1 LNLRSRALSVL
12 LGLFWHLA
20 FDMISSL
27 NLLTSDDLNINLNL
41 VLSLP
46 VVSELPVIL
55 VNGNCIVSVYLSR
68 DVPPC
73 VLKGI
78 AVELREWI
86 LSEGKLVLLNI
97 WELKTA
103 QLIWLL
109 VKRDLL
115 QVDLWIEVRGQ
126 RFNGDLGLEV
136 SLEWVGIFVI
146 SIFDGSW
153 NLQDVPLNVLGNGL
167 VLELNEKDIVIEAT
181 MLKIISGVVIV
192 WHKFNASLLL
202 EIKVKKSI
210 IIFTRLKVNVVI
222 GSSMEVSIGG
232 FDRQRSK
239 ISLSGC
245 MPKVIVW
252 PNKIRVKTNVH
263 FNLTGG
269 NCCLN
274 DEIIFTIKN
283 EFSYCT

>member
-1 LNLRSRALSVL
+1 MRSRALSVL

-20 FDMISSL
+20 FDMICSL

-46 VVSELPVIL
+46 VVSKLPVIL
-55 VNGNCIVSVYLSR
+55 VNGDCIVSVYFSR

-78 AVELREWI
+78 AVELRERI

-97 WELKTA
+97 WELEAA

-115 QVDLWIEVRGQ
+115 QVDLWIEMRGQ
-126 RFNGDLGLEV
+126 RFNGDLGFEV

-181 MLKIISGVVIV
+181 MLKIVRGVMIV
-192 WHKFNASLLL
+192 WHKLNTSLLL

-210 IIFTRLKVNVVI
+210 VIFTRLKVYIVI

-239 ISLSGC
+239 ISLSGS

-263 FNLTGG
+263 FNLSGG

-283 EFSYCT
+283 EFSDCT